1 MTIKK
6 LDTTKPTPIA
16 RPTTTKQPIQRQPPP
31 RRPVNTRDEL
41 STGRGRALRD
51 AIPSAPMSDVQQL
64 RALRAQSVKAG
75 AAVSK
80 LNAGIAAGVTATA
93 VPEAV
98 RQKAEQNLEMVSSTS
113 QFAHALER
121 ETDPAVRDEMVR
133 QALNS
138 DHPELYLAAGDVPG
152 ATINN
157 ELDEISTVSAAV
169 DHAVRSGAVTQTDM
183 NTAVEKM
190 GPDSA
195 ALFIGN
201 LSIEGNN
208 RALGGAVEMAGLAA
222 REQGFEQAEA
232 LAFTSTDSLIDKYY
246 PTDAQQK
253 AAFEHVEAFVE
264 EWDDRLGADE
274 NNPAIPHNA
283 LQFALGSAARLTA
296 RGNGYG
302 PGELEEELKE
312 LGPRFTQE
320 TIARLGEATR
330 FDGRVPGAID
340 SLADAADAI
349 ATAGGDKADEFRVA
363 ASIGYTQTPQL
374 IHENLETEAEQREAL
389 ESLNGFLADR
399 RDQFGDAA
407 NGDPPY
413 SLLRDPQAIEGINN
427 LLSAS
432 PQLLED
438 LVNDRSYEP
447 NILKPGESQATL
459 VQLLESI
466 SFNPNVPAE
475 LREQFQGNIDRLM
488 ERTMASVADDPS
500 AAGRTIGQLLGIVQT
515 AGNRVIDAADDN
527 PEEGSAVRDFAKDVT
542 SGIIGAALSATGP
555 VGSILGGAVLNQV
568 LDAVFQAPPGPSDAE
583 LRSKVDQWLA
593 DNGINVSSGESSFD
607 AINRALDATI
617 EALRDVKPMT
627 QAIRDQMEELE
638 TLRDV
643 VGSSY
648 SATQLS
654 EQGAGG
660 ELAGALDGR
669 DDKP

>member
-6 LDTTKPTPIA
+6 LDAPKPKPIA
-16 RPTTTKQPIQRQPPP
+16 RAAPTPAQRPAAAP
-31 RRPVNTRDEL
+31 RRPVTARDEL

-51 AIPSAPMSDVQQL
+51 SIPTGPVSDVQQL

-80 LNAGIAAGVTATA
+80 LSTAAAVSAPA
-93 VPEAV
+93 VPDAV
-98 RQKAEQNLEMVSSTS
+98 REKAEQNLEMVSSTS

-133 QALNS
+133 QAMNS
-138 DHPELYLAAGDVPG
+138 EHPELYLAAGDVPG

-157 ELDEISTVSAAV
+157 ELDEISAVSAAV
-169 DHAVRSGAVTQTDM
+169 DHAVRSGAVTQADM
-183 NTAVEKM
+183 NTAVKNM
-190 GPDSA
+190 GEDSA

-222 REQGFEQAEA
+222 RDQGFEQAEA

-274 NNPAIPHNA
+274 GDPAIPHNA

-312 LGPRFTQE
+312 VGPRFAQE

-340 SLADAADAI
+340 TLADAADAI
-349 ATAGGDKADEFRVA
+349 ARSGDDKADEFRVA

-374 IHENLETEAEQREAL
+374 IHENLDTPEKQREAL
-389 ESLNGFLADR
+389 ESLNAFLADR

-438 LVNDRSYEP
+438 LVNDTNYP
-447 NILKPGESQATL
+447 PGEGQATL

-488 ERTMASVADDPS
+488 ERTMAAAGDDPS
-500 AAGRTIGQLLGIVQT
+500 KAGRTIGQLLGIVQT

-527 PEEGSAVRDFAKDVT
+527 PEQDSTVRDFAKDVT

-568 LDAVFQAPPGPSDAE
+568 LDAVFQAPPGPSNAE
-583 LRSKVDQWLA
+583 LRSKVDQWLS

-617 EALRDVKPMT
+617 EGLRDVKPMT
-627 QAIRDQMEELE
+627 QAIRDQMDQLE

-643 VGSSY
+643 LGTSFNS
-648 SATQLS
+648 TQLS
-654 EQGAGG
+654 EQGEGG
-660 ELAGALDGR
+660 ELAGALDRR